1 MPVVVLSESRHLNS
15 MTHLLNESELKEL
28 PSILPGW
35 QVQDGKIKRTWRFNN
50 FSEAFAFMVRVAMA
64 AEQLGHH
71 PDWSNSWNK
80 VSIEL
85 VCHDLGGISDLDV
98 NLAKQINQI
107 CP

>member
-1 MPVVVLSESRHLNS
+1 MPVVVLIESHHLNS
-15 MTHLLNESELKEL
+15 VAHLLNDSELKEL

-35 QVQDGKIKRTWRFNN
+35 QVQDGKIKRTWHFND

-64 AEQLGHH
+64 AEQLCHH